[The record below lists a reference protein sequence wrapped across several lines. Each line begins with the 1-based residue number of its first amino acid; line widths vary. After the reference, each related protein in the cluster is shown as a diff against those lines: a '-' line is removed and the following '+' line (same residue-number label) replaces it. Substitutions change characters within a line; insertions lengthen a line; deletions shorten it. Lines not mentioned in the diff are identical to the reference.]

1 MKLGSLIGDIFK
13 SLFRKPATILYP
25 AERIHAPERY
35 RGQLFWEPEK
45 CSGCQLCVKDCPSNA
60 IELIVLDKVNKR
72 FVMRYDKDKC
82 TYCAQCVASCRFSC
96 LNMNS
101 GQWELAAL
109 RKEPF
114 TVYYGKDEDVAFLL
128 AERAATDHI
137 QSSE

>member
-1 MKLGSLIGDIFK
+1 MKIGSLIGDILKSFFK
-13 SLFRKPATILYP
+13 KPATILYP
-25 AERIHAPERY
+25 VERIHAPERY

-82 TYCAQCVASCRFSC
+82 TYCAQCVASCRFAC

-101 GQWELAAL
+101 DQWELASL

-114 TVYYGKDEDVAFLL
+114 TVYYGKDEDVSFLL
-128 AERAATDHI
+128 AERAATSHLH
-137 QSSE
+137 STE